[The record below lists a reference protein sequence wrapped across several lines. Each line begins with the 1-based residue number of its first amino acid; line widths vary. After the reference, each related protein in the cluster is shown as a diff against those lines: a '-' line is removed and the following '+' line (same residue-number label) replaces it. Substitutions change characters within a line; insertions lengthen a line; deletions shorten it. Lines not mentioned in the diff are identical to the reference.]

1 MSKPIDQFN
10 AIVGGLEQRGHRV
23 VFHNKEFKNVTA
35 AQAKKLAEEGAVTD
49 LADLKDKIV
58 EFVETNKL
66 DTTQLTQALQKREK
80 SLAGRF
86 VLWGRG
92 RQLEGIRKLGLVEG
106 AIKSVK
112 TVKPT
117 RPQAKKEFQAATQPP
132 QPRTLERAE
141 QAPPPP
147 PPKAGG
153 APPPPPPMGAPPPP
167 PGSGSAKPTATF
179 AHRKLTEEA
188 DKLGRLSDEPAR
200 PQVQA
205 GHDMGKL
212 SQLTDAERKAYQS
225 AIDTYLYGTPY
236 QVEVKKGLKTEKV
249 TERKQDGLQHT
260 LERVEKELKAHAADI
275 EKLEGK
281 QLQLRQGQERVRV
294 LEERIGKM
302 QAANANNQPFTLYTV
317 QQGKAGQP
325 ITFVS
330 DAEYATYL
338 AQLSEGD
345 IAFLKAQN
353 AFMPVQLT
361 LGHEIERSQE
371 EVRQLER
378 DNKQLEN
385 EVDALK
391 GQIDKRH
398 TKTDG
403 EVPFDQLAAVYA
415 KKTNLR
421 DSWRSV
427 LEKLGRG
434 TKVKDEEPAIQS
446 PAQERLA
453 ALEEQAP
460 LSKMYRE
467 FFLSVPQPIQMQLG
481 QGNTPKTVDADGK

>member
-23 VFHNKEFKNVTA
+23 VFHNKKFKNVTTTE
-35 AQAKKLAEEGAVTD
+35 AKKLAGEGAITD

-58 EFVETNKL
+58 EFVQQNDL
-66 DTTQLTQALQKREK
+66 DTTKLTQALQKREK

-92 RQLEGIRKLGLVEG
+92 RQLEGIRKLGIVEG
-106 AIKSVK
+106 AIKGVK
-112 TVKPT
+112 TVESRSP
-117 RPQAKKEFQAATQPP
+117 AKQEVSSAPP
-132 QPRTLERAE
+132 PPEAPKSAE
-141 QAPPPP
+141 QAPPPL
-147 PPKAGG
+147 PKAGG

-167 PGSGSAKPTATF
+167 PGLGSAKPKATF

-188 DKLGRLSDEPAR
+188 DKLGHLSDEPAR
-200 PQVQA
+200 PQVQP

-236 QVEVKKGLKTEKV
+236 QVDVRKGMKTEQV
-249 TERKQDGLQHT
+249 TQRENNGLEHT
-260 LERVEKELKAHAADI
+260 LERVGKELKAHADDI
-275 EKLEGK
+275 EQLEGK
-281 QLQLRQGQERVRV
+281 QLQLRQGQERVKV
-294 LEERIGKM
+294 LQERIGKM
-302 QAANANNQPFTLYTV
+302 QAANADNKPFTLYTV

-330 DAEYATYL
+330 DAEYAAYL
-338 AQLSEGD
+338 EQLSNDETT
-345 IAFLKAQN
+345 FLKAHN
-353 AFMPVQLT
+353 AFMPPQLT
-361 LGHEIERSQE
+361 LGHEIKRCQE
-371 EVRQLER
+371 EVRQLES
-378 DNKQLEN
+378 DNQQLKTEL
-385 EVDALK
+385 DALK
-391 GQIDKRH
+391 GQIDRRH
-398 TKTDG
+398 AKTDG

-434 TKVKDEEPAIQS
+434 TKVKDEEPTAQS
-446 PAQERLA
+446 PTQAKLA
-453 ALEEQAP
+453 ALEERAP
-460 LSKMYRE
+460 LSKIYRD
-467 FFLSVPQPIQMQLG
+467 FFLSVPQPIQMLLG
-481 QGNTPKTVDADGK
+481 QGNTPKTIDADGK